1 MNVFADL
8 VVEQKES
15 PCFKKWYTS
24 AVNGIKPWTA
34 FGHRNLVGP
43 KHDEEGWSN
52 EWDSSITYMSY
63 QIHPRLTYI
72 LYEYANT
79 DIYQCITK

>member
-8 VVEQKES
+8 VIEQKES

-34 FGHRNLVGP
+34 FGHRNSAGP
-43 KHDEEGWSN
+43 KHDEVGWSI
-52 EWDSSITYMSY
+52 EWDSSIKNISCH
-63 QIHPRLTYI
+63 ISL
-72 LYEYANT
+72 
-79 DIYQCITK
+79 D